1 MSSGERP
8 MGAAKGKQSDTEALC
23 QPPPPPGLPPPPLR
37 KWQVH
42 SVNGNR
48 SLLSLSP
55 PLSKTLWASR
65 YGAFELVVF
74 MPAIPPP
81 KRTRTASGS
90 ALLSQSIRDWQSAPF
105 LLQSDP
111 CGAVQYDPKALCGQ
125 RTGCPNAP
133 NTSGM
138 CSGQYRFC
146 SVPLLLLTNIKCFPR
161 QIGSLLDM
169 CGKLR

>member
-1 MSSGERP
+1 

-23 QPPPPPGLPPPPLR
+23 QPPPPPPPQPPPPRAGLPPPLR

-81 KRTRTASGS
+81 LPPRPQKNKDGLWLGFA
-90 ALLSQSIRDWQSAPF
+90 QSVHP
-105 LLQSDP
+105 
-111 CGAVQYDPKALCGQ
+111 
-125 RTGCPNAP
+125 
-133 NTSGM
+133 
-138 CSGQYRFC
+138 
-146 SVPLLLLTNIKCFPR
+146 
-161 QIGSLLDM
+161 
-169 CGKLR
+169 